1 MHTRAYAAVLMKVI
15 GGARRPG
22 ASGVSF
28 RGACGGEGARDE
40 ASSHKESGGE
50 LGVGIWCDGSLSVIL
65 PNPQSINGLKWV
77 SQLCPRTIQ
86 QSESNEVT

>member
-1 MHTRAYAAVLMKVI
+1 MKAI

-28 RGACGGEGARDE
+28 GVACGGVGARDE
-40 ASSHKESGGE
+40 VSSREESGGE
-50 LGVGIWCDGSLSVIL
+50 LGVGIWCGGSLSVIL
-65 PNPQSINGLKWV
+65 PNTQSINGLKRV
-77 SQLCPRTIQ
+77 SQLCPRTIR

>member
-1 MHTRAYAAVLMKVI
+1 MKAI
-15 GGARRPG
+15 GGAQRPG

-28 RGACGGEGARDE
+28 RGACEGVVASDE
-40 ASSHKESGGE
+40 ASSHGESGGE
-50 LGVGIWCDGSLSVIL
+50 LGVGIWCGRSLSVIL
-65 PNPQSINGLKWV
+65 PNTQSINGLKRV

>member
-1 MHTRAYAAVLMKVI
+1 MKAI
-15 GGARRPG
+15 GGARRLG

-28 RGACGGEGARDE
+28 RGACGGMGARDE
-40 ASSHKESGGE
+40 VLSREESGGE
-50 LGVGIWCDGSLSVIL
+50 LRVGIWCGGSLSLIL
-65 PNPQSINGLKWV
+65 PNTQSINGLKRV